1 MLKPQMPNIP
11 GVAAMTDTLDFVK
24 NLWGSMSVPGI
35 SMPSMAAPTLSV
47 DELDKKIADL
57 KAVESWL
64 NVNVSML
71 RGTIQALEVQR
82 GTIATL
88 KSMGAA
94 LSNAV
99 KQPGANEKS
108 VLAAAP
114 YASAFFSQPA
124 VEPLAKAEVKQEP
137 KADAPSGWPHA
148 AAPAQAAAPAPAP
161 AATPDKEAAPSAATP
176 MPNPALWWNML
187 QDQFKQAVST
197 AMSSDAMANAASM
210 AQDAATKLTAAST
223 GPGAKLGKAMMEA
236 AVKPAAR
243 PAAAKIPAKAPAKA
257 PAKSAAAKPRASK
270 SGQERQ
276 LKLAGKCRGPGPVIR
291 PRAGSGSRR
300 SSHLPGVRPWI

>member
-11 GVAAMTDTLDFVK
+11 GVGAVSDTLDFVK

-35 SMPSMAAPTLSV
+35 SIPGMATPTLSV

-64 NVNVSML
+64 NLNLSML

-88 KSMGAA
+88 KSMGATLA
-94 LSNAV
+94 NAV

-124 VEPLAKAEVKQEP
+124 VEPLEKKPEP
-137 KADAPSGWPHA
+137 K
-148 AAPAQAAAPAPAP
+148 QVEAAAPAPAP
-161 AATPDKEAAPSAATP
+161 EPAAEPAPASAAMT
-176 MPNPALWWNML
+176 NPALWWNLL
-187 QDQFKQAVST
+187 QDQFKQAVSNAT
-197 AMSSDAMANAASM
+197 LSDAVAGASAL
-210 AQDAATKLTAAST
+210 AQDAASKLTAAGAGSA
-223 GPGAKLGKAMMEA
+223 AKLGKAMVKA
-236 AVKPAAR
+236 AVAPKAKPAPKSAATSATA
-243 PAAAKIPAKAPAKA
+243 PAAKAARKRAPAK
-257 PAKSAAAKPRASK
+257 PKAK
-270 SGQERQ
+270 
-276 LKLAGKCRGPGPVIR
+276 AG
-291 PRAGSGSRR
+291 
-300 SSHLPGVRPWI
+300 

>member
-11 GVAAMTDTLDFVK
+11 GVTAVTDTLDFVK

-35 SMPSMAAPTLSV
+35 SIPGMAAPTLSV

-64 NVNVSML
+64 NVNTAML

-124 VEPLAKAEVKQEP
+124 VEPLP
-137 KADAPSGWPHA
+137 KAAPKPEPVPEAPPALAIPKEAAKESS
-148 AAPAQAAAPAPAP
+148 AAPAAAAMA
-161 AATPDKEAAPSAATP
+161 
-176 MPNPALWWNML
+176 NPVIWWNVL

-197 AMSSDAMANAASM
+197 AMSSDAMANATSM
-210 AQDAATKLTAAST
+210 AQDAASKLAAASA
-223 GPGAKLGKAMMEA
+223 GPATKLGKAIVKAGA
-236 AVKPAAR
+236 APAAK
-243 PAAAKIPAKAPAKA
+243 PTIDAAPAKR
-257 PAKSAAAKPRASK
+257 AAAKPRASK
-270 SGQERQ
+270 P
-276 LKLAGKCRGPGPVIR
+276 KADKN
-291 PRAGSGSRR
+291 GS
-300 SSHLPGVRPWI
+300 